1 MKTKRLSIHLVIII
15 LVLAVSACSV
25 GAPAPTSTPA
35 PTNTPLP
42 PTATATSTPP
52 PTATPKPTKTPNL
65 AATKIVED
73 AMVHIQSYVDNG
85 YLPDQNGSLYSLEDY
100 SREMAQINYLDVG
113 FAGIKDLIK
122 NFAVWG
128 HVKLESAKLVN
139 YPDFSGCGFSFRFN
153 PDNSDGYTA
162 YVTNEMVLLTYCRL
176 HRCGQ
181 IGKTTGS
188 GKLSLSNPDEVDM
201 ELIVYDTKAVVLVDG
216 EFIGGYTLF
225 SDKMLDPGLLL
236 YSIVSGTNRDYGT
249 RCQITDAHLWV
260 AK

>member
-1 MKTKRLSIHLVIII
+1 MNIKRLSFHLALVV
-15 LVLAVSACSV
+15 LVLAALACSV
-25 GAPAPTSTPA
+25 GAPAPTATPI

-42 PTATATSTPP
+42 PTDTPV
-52 PTATPKPTKTPNL
+52 PTAVPTDTPLPTKTPNL
-65 AATKIVED
+65 AATQAVED
-73 AMVHIQSYVDNG
+73 AMAHVQNYVENG
-85 YLPDQNGSLYSLEDY
+85 YLPDQNGSLFALDDY
-100 SREMAQINYLDVG
+100 SREMAKINYLDFG
-113 FAGIKDLIK
+113 FAGIKNLMK

-128 HVKLESAKLVN
+128 HVKLESAKLVH
-139 YPDFSGCGFSFRFN
+139 YPEYSGCGFSFRFN

-201 ELIVYDTKAVVLVDG
+201 ELIVYDTKAYVLVDG

-236 YSIVSGTNRDYGT
+236 YSIVSGTNKDYGT
-249 RCQITDAHLWV
+249 RCEITDAHLWV